1 MKKSKL
7 RKEKKIF
14 IKMSKNVRTRV
25 PEQCRSHHQK
35 MMELHRSLDEIIRF
49 FRKEVFPL
57 DQEEIHEEK
66 QVKTEAK
73 QEEEVSPIVPI
84 IGLYRMEVKG
94 NWIRL

>member
-35 MMELHRSLDEIIRF
+35 MMELHRTLEEIIRF

-57 DQEEIHEEK
+57 DQGEIHEEK
-66 QVKTEAK
+66 LVKTEAK

-84 IGLYRMEVKG
+84 IGLYRM
-94 NWIRL
+94 

>member
-35 MMELHRSLDEIIRF
+35 MMELHRTLEEIIRF

-57 DQEEIHEEK
+57 DQEEIHE
-66 QVKTEAK
+66 
-73 QEEEVSPIVPI
+73 
-84 IGLYRMEVKG
+84 
-94 NWIRL
+94 